1 MKKPVLV
8 AAAAVLAVVAI
19 AGGALLAV
27 NPSWSP
33 LSGVRDHI
41 DGTYAQRQADVKQA
55 EVVKHDALSLI
66 PADAFIV
73 SHASMTTMTGDW
85 WKTYAAL
92 MPKNVSLPSSLAD
105 LGVTA
110 ITYAVSPNN
119 SPEYAKFNPTG
130 TEIILA
136 VSPSS
141 DPEAVV
147 AAINEA
153 AGPGALFV
161 TTSTGADATYV
172 IVSDVPS
179 WEQVDALA
187 RGTSKIDTF
196 DTRTQASSLKV
207 NSEEPFMFVDMSSYL
222 KLMTSYVKDNPD
234 SAKFVATL
242 LDSGLGMTGD
252 TTWLGTTT
260 DGGLHWEG
268 AFLTG
273 GVSKDK
279 INIDAYQK
287 AVSDQI
293 QFIPSE
299 GSATAAPS
307 DGSGG
312 VLQYGYVIQGLSTTA
327 DAVSIS
333 TGGKST
339 GAVINPHD
347 MGAKP
352 VVAQATGSDI
362 VVVFSP
368 QMFQAA
374 FQGVINPYSIHT
386 VTVTVKGDSDKV
398 LIDFTLYK
406 ESDYNTTDSNPGPSV
421 APSPSATP

>member
-1 MKKPVLV
+1 MKKSVLV
-8 AAAAVLAVVAI
+8 AAAVIAVAAI
-19 AGGALLAV
+19 TGGVLLAA

-33 LSGVRDHI
+33 LSGVRDRI
-41 DGTYAQRQADVKQA
+41 DGTYSQRQADVKQA
-55 EVVKHDALSLI
+55 EVVRHDALSLI

-73 SHASMTTMTGDW
+73 SHASMSTMSGDW
-85 WKTYAAL
+85 WKTYSAL

-105 LGVTA
+105 LGVAA

-119 SPEYAKFNPTG
+119 SSEYAAFNPTG
-130 TEIILA
+130 TEIVLA
-136 VSPSS
+136 VDPKA

-147 AAINEA
+147 AAINET

-161 TTSTGADATYV
+161 TTSTVADATYV

-196 DTRTQASSLKV
+196 STREQASSLKV
-207 NSEEPFMFVDMSSYL
+207 NSEEPFMFVDMSAYL
-222 KLMTSYVKDNPD
+222 GLMTSYVKDNPD
-234 SAKFVATL
+234 AAKFVATL
-242 LDSGLGMTGD
+242 LDSGFGMTGD

-273 GVSKDK
+273 GVSNDK

-287 AVSDQI
+287 AISDQI

-299 GSATAAPS
+299 GSATAAP
-307 DGSGG
+307 DGSTSGG
-312 VLQYGYVIQGLSTTA
+312 VLQYGYVAQGLSTTA

-333 TGGKST
+333 VGGKST
-339 GAVINPHD
+339 GAVVNPHD

-352 VVAQATGSDI
+352 VVAEATGSDI

-374 FQGVINPYSIHT
+374 FQGVIDPYSIHT

-398 LIDFTLYK
+398 LIDFELYK
-406 ESDYNTTDSNPGPSV
+406 EADYNGTDSNAGPTV